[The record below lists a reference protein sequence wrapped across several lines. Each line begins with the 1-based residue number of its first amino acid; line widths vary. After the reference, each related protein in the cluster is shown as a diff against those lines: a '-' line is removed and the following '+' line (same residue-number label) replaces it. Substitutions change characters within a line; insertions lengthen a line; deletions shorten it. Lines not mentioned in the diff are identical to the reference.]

1 MKVKPDFFNRLREEI
16 RESAA
21 ITDPEK
27 STDEIINEF
36 CDRFD
41 NGTPHVIDIMK
52 GIQNG
57 SISCSEVDWKKDVIG
72 IIKLLDYIPTCL
84 ETTTWLWSLLC
95 YVEDLS
101 KRIEILNQI
110 KAVAPKSYK
119 DIFYA
124 SCLINDCDILIRLC
138 RRAIDVNKNNRI
150 KIRHTWNDNRK
161 ILNDIA
167 LVLNDNAVEPKDL
180 VAIAELVHRTLQF
193 GSPKGLL
200 ECILSYNSL
209 IGEMSMMNI
218 VEFVKNLYIA
228 ESLRRTIN
236 QGHLFYMDLPKLENF
251 DRKLRKGCF
260 DIYIESS
267 LKRVERILDK
277 DTTRVDDPDELECCQ
292 HLLQCEK
299 ELLASNDYLE
309 AFVET
314 PAYDALWYPGRD
326 MIDDMIK
333 SFIPYLEKRIA
344 ALQPE
349 RANMGN
355 TIINVGHD
363 YINGN
368 KYVGTS
374 IEKVSD
380 DATGAIIN
388 PK

>member
-21 ITDPEK
+21 ITDPAK

-57 SISCSEVDWKKDVIG
+57 SISCSEVDWKKEVIG

-138 RRAIDVNKNNRI
+138 RRAIDVNKDNRI
-150 KIRHTWNDNRK
+150 KIRHTWNDHRK

-200 ECILSYNSL
+200 
-209 IGEMSMMNI
+209 
-218 VEFVKNLYIA
+218 
-228 ESLRRTIN
+228 
-236 QGHLFYMDLPKLENF
+236 
-251 DRKLRKGCF
+251 
-260 DIYIESS
+260 
-267 LKRVERILDK
+267 
-277 DTTRVDDPDELECCQ
+277 
-292 HLLQCEK
+292 
-299 ELLASNDYLE
+299 
-309 AFVET
+309 
-314 PAYDALWYPGRD
+314 
-326 MIDDMIK
+326 
-333 SFIPYLEKRIA
+333 
-344 ALQPE
+344 
-349 RANMGN
+349 
-355 TIINVGHD
+355 
-363 YINGN
+363 
-368 KYVGTS
+368 
-374 IEKVSD
+374 
-380 DATGAIIN
+380 
-388 PK
+388 